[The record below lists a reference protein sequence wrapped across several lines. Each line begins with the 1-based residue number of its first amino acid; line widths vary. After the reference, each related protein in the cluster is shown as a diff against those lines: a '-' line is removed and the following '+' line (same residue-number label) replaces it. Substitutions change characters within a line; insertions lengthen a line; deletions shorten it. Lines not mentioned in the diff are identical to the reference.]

1 MYDQFLLPTDGSDG
15 TDRAI
20 DHSLEL
26 AGTYDATLHVLS
38 VLDDAS
44 LTSVSEEAATE
55 VLADREAAVEAV
67 ANAAREAGVD
77 VVTSVR
83 EGSPHRE
90 ILAYADEAAVD
101 VIVMGTHGR
110 SGVGRVLLGSVTERV
125 VRDAPVPVVTVRMDG
140 GRGAGGETEHV
151 TTPAAAERRARAALE
166 DEGHDEVTIPEDPYR
181 TTTAWVVPATADGGT
196 YNVHVDADTGA
207 TRIGR
212 LDH

>member
-1 MYDQFLLPTDGSDG
+1 MYDQFLLPTDGSGG

-20 DHSLEL
+20 DHALEL

-44 LTSVSEEAATE
+44 LTSVSEDASSE
-55 VLADREAAVEAV
+55 VRADREAAVESIADR
-67 ANAAREAGVD
+67 ARDAGID
-77 VVTSVR
+77 VVTSIR
-83 EGSPHRE
+83 EGAPHRE
-90 ILAYADEAAVD
+90 ILAYAAESEIDA
-101 VIVMGTHGR
+101 IVMGTHGR

-140 GRGAGGETEHV
+140 AAAGEGGERV
-151 TTPAAAERRARAALE
+151 TTPTVAKRRAREALTA
-166 DEGHDEVTIPEDPYR
+166 DGHDDVRFPEDPYR

-196 YNVHVDADTGA
+196 YNVHVDAGTGA